1 MISNLSPP
9 PSPLPSIQENAT
21 SPPLVEEANRG
32 PNADGSYDVQ
42 QIVDRRLIRVK
53 GGRRRLVQYRVHW
66 ATWSPADN
74 TWECMDYLENSTGAI
89 QDYERLSPEAKQA
102 LRKAQFEAGDTELM
116 EGAAN
121 SEQDFTADSLCEH
134 FINDSNF
141 LQPKKVL
148 QRYRT
153 RVDVEIPSES
163 YLIQTTEGFLVEIK
177 STQIDAIKCQ
187 IKKKRLLELIVKAD
201 MEEMLREKE
210 KEKEKDKE
218 KDKKEPQLMSEE
230 EEVNDEGDDRME

>member
-1 MISNLSPP
+1 MSTETPVTTTTITTTSNNNNNNNNMISSLSPP
-9 PSPLPSIQENAT
+9 PSPLPSIQESAT

-116 EGAAN
+116 EGGDDDDEDDDDDDDDDGDGDGDAETPRANSAAN

-163 YLIQTTEGFLVEIK
+163 YLIQTTEGFL
-177 STQIDAIKCQ
+177 
-187 IKKKRLLELIVKAD
+187 LEVCVRRVFILK
-201 MEEMLREKE
+201 ME
-210 KEKEKDKE
+210 
-218 KDKKEPQLMSEE
+218 
-230 EEVNDEGDDRME
+230 